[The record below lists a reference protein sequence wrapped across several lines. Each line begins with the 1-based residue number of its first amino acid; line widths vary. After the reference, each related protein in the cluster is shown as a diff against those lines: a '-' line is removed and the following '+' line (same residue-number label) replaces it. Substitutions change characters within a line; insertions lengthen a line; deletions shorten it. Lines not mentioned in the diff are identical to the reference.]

1 MPRPSLIRRLRG
13 SLARRWA
20 AIAWPAEGKV
30 VAFEGARFRLDRSGD
45 VDRAI
50 AFKGGHEREQ
60 IAHLL
65 AAIGRLGPALFVDVG
80 AHFGLYATLAA
91 TQTAVPRILAIEP
104 DPRSLARLRENLRL
118 NAVEARV
125 EVIAAAASNH
135 AGRGP
140 FRAEEARS
148 VGRSRLDPG
157 GLLQVPT
164 LRLDEA
170 IAEEGRTIVF
180 KIDIEGHE
188 AAALDGLDR
197 TLRTNRCFLQ
207 VECFEPAR
215 EALTAAMAA
224 RGYALAHRIGEDLYF
239 ARADGSRS
247 CTLA

>member
-1 MPRPSLIRRLRG
+1 MPRASLTQRLRG

-20 AIAWPAEGKV
+20 RIAWPAEGKV
-30 VAFEGARFRLDRSGD
+30 VVFEGARFRLERTGD

-60 IAHLL
+60 IAFLL
-65 AAIGRLGPALFVDVG
+65 AAIDRLGPALFVDVG
-80 AHFGLYATLAA
+80 AHFGLYAILAA
-91 TQTAVPRILAIEP
+91 LRTAVPRILAVEP
-104 DPRSLARLRENLRL
+104 EPRSLVRLRENLRL
-118 NAVEARV
+118 NAVEGRV
-125 EVIAAAASNH
+125 QVIAAAASDR
-135 AGRGP
+135 AGRSA

-157 GLLQVPT
+157 GLLQVPI
-164 LRLDEA
+164 LRLDDL
-170 IAEEGRTIVF
+170 IAEEGCSIVF

-188 AAALDGLDR
+188 AAALDGLER

-215 EALTAAMAA
+215 PALIAAMAA
-224 RGYALAHRIGEDLYF
+224 RGYALAHRIGADLYF

>member
-1 MPRPSLIRRLRG
+1 MPRASLTQRLRG

-20 AIAWPAEGKV
+20 RIAWPAEGKV

-65 AAIGRLGPALFVDVG
+65 AAIGRLNPDLFIDVG
-80 AHFGLYATLAA
+80 AHFGLYAILVAA
-91 TQTAVPRILAIEP
+91 RTAVPRILAVEP
-104 DPRSLARLRENLRL
+104 DPRSLIRLQENLRL
-118 NAVEARV
+118 NAIEARV
-125 EVIAAAASNH
+125 QVIAAAASDH
-135 AGRGP
+135 AGRGA
-140 FRAEEARS
+140 FRAEGARS

-164 LRLDEA
+164 LRLDDM
-170 IAEEGRTIVF
+170 IAEEGRRVAL
-180 KIDIEGHE
+180 KIDVEGHE

-215 EALTAAMAA
+215 EALIAAMAA
-224 RGYALAHRIGEDLYF
+224 RGYALTHRIGEDLYF
-239 ARADGSRS
+239 DN
-247 CTLA
+247 T